1 MDKGGNGLQMLE
13 KLAGNSWWKMAGN
26 RCGFPQEIFGD
37 GFPQAVWKGKQLF
50 VENLGETVESRARVF
65 GRHLVELMLVMMSL
79 MVSL

>member
-1 MDKGGNGLQMLE
+1 VDKFGNALEILE

-50 VENLGETVESRARVF
+50 CGKLGGKCGKVKRGGGTIS
-65 GRHLVELMLVMMSL
+65 S
-79 MVSL
+79 S